1 MELFKTMRTRC
12 SVREYRDEPLTEA
25 ELEQLA
31 EAALLAPTSL
41 NLQQQKFFFVTDPA
55 VLGEMTR
62 AITEVSRQRG
72 ETDYLE
78 RLAQRG
84 GKVFFGA
91 PLVVV
96 IAVNPENNYIEVDA
110 GIAVQNLALAA
121 RALGLDSV
129 IMAAPDRIF
138 FGPTAEKFEKMLGF
152 PSGYRFAIAI
162 AIGRRA
168 AEFIPHQLKRENVV
182 FVSEK
187 GKRGEAEE
195 PDKREPAEY
204 RPGSHSTPTV

>member
-1 MELFKTMRTRC
+1 MELFEAMRTRC
-12 SVREYRDEPLTEA
+12 SVRDYREEPLTA
-25 ELEQLA
+25 DQLKLLA
-31 EAALLAPTSL
+31 EAALRAPTSL

-55 VLGEMTR
+55 ILGEMTR

-78 RLAQRG
+78 RLAQRD

-96 IAVNPENNYIEVDA
+96 IAVNPENNYVEVDA
-110 GIAVQNLALAA
+110 GIAVEHLALAA

-138 FGPTAEKFEKMLGF
+138 VGPTAEKFEEMLGF
-152 PSGYRFAIAI
+152 PPGYRFAIAI

-168 AEFIPHQLKRENVV
+168 AAFAPHSLSWENIA
-182 FVSEK
+182 FVSGK
-187 GKRGEAEE
+187 GERGEREE
-195 PDKREPAEY
+195 SESR
-204 RPGSHSTPTV
+204 